1 MAGTGK
7 STTLNKIKD
16 ALATGSTE
24 QSTET
29 TVLRTCAFTHKASK
43 IVDGNTLHLLFGI
56 DMKTRKIDY
65 NKIKSYVKEGVKYI
79 YL

>member
-1 MAGTGK
+1 
-7 STTLNKIKD
+7 
-16 ALATGSTE
+16 
-24 QSTET
+24 
-29 TVLRTCAFTHKASK
+29 
-43 IVDGNTLHLLFGI
+43 LHLLFGI